1 MVFDARLPVPA
12 CEPATPAEVVAG
24 DLVLTAAAVPDPVAA
39 VVHRD
44 AGVVQTPELLRPAA
58 ETSGTIIKNFFLY
71 TRITLELVIF
81 SSRQVQC
88 AHDRREL

>member
-12 CEPATPAEVVAG
+12 REPATPAEVVAG

-44 AGVVQTPELLRPAA
+44 AGVIQTPELLRPAA
-58 ETSGTIIKNFFLY
+58 ETSGTIIRNFFC
-71 TRITLELVIF
+71 THTACSNFFIQTGPV
-81 SSRQVQC
+81 C
-88 AHDRREL
+88 T